1 MSEMKDI
8 WGDDIRIDIYPHA
21 VSINCPARFEGYN
34 GDDPETVA
42 TSLDLDADT
51 SRELITELK
60 KALDE
65 MEVM

>member
-1 MSEMKDI
+1 MSGMQDI
-8 WGDDIRIDIYPHA
+8 WGDDIRIDAEPGI
-21 VSINCPARFEGYN
+21 VSITCPERFEGYN

-51 SRELITELK
+51 TRELITELK
-60 KALDE
+60 KALYE

>member
-1 MSEMKDI
+1 MSGMQDI
-8 WGDDIRIDIYPHA
+8 WGDDIRIDIYPKV
-21 VSINCPARFEGYN
+21 VSITCPERFEGYN

-51 SRELITELK
+51 TRELITELK
-60 KALDE
+60 KALYE